1 MQERSHVVVWIDHLQ
16 ARIFHVGLTG
26 TDQVVL
32 KSHLPTQHIH
42 HKANTI
48 GSGHVAEDQDFL
60 KHIAEAV
67 QGAEQILILGPS
79 SEKTVLHTYLR
90 EHAPASSDRV
100 IAVEPADHPTD
111 GEIVAYAKRH
121 FRFGEAPRATSP

>member
-1 MQERSHVVVWIDHLQ
+1 MQEHSHAVVWIDHLQ
-16 ARIFHVGLTG
+16 ARIFHVGLSG

-48 GSGHVAEDQDFL
+48 GSGHVAEDQEFL
-60 KHIAEAV
+60 KQTAEAI

-79 SEKTVLHTYLR
+79 GEKTVLHNYLR
-90 EHAPASSDRV
+90 EHAPASSERI
-100 IAVEPADHPTD
+100 IAVEPADHPSD
-111 GEIVAYAKRH
+111 GEIVAYAKRY
-121 FRFGEAPRATSP
+121 FKFGEAPRATSR

>member
-1 MQERSHVVVWIDHLQ
+1 MSERSHVVVWIDHLQ

-48 GSGHVAEDQDFL
+48 GSGHVAEDQNFL
-60 KHIAEAV
+60 KQIAEAI
-67 QGAEQILILGPS
+67 QGAEQILILGPAG
-79 SEKTVLHTYLR
+79 EKTVLHNYLR
-90 EHAPASSDRV
+90 EHAPASSGSV

-111 GEIVAYAKRH
+111 GEIVAYAKKH
-121 FRFGEAPRATSP
+121 FRFGEAPRATA

>member
-1 MQERSHVVVWIDHLQ
+1 MQEHSHVVVWIDHLQ
-16 ARIFHVGLTG
+16 ARIFHVGLSG

-32 KSHLPTQHIH
+32 KSHLSTQHIH

-60 KHIAEAV
+60 KQIAEAV

-79 SEKTVLHTYLR
+79 GEKTVLHKYLLN
-90 EHAPASSDRV
+90 HAPHFSDRI
-100 IAVEPADHPTD
+100 IAVEPADHPSD
-111 GEIVAYAKRH
+111 SEIVAHAKHH
-121 FRFGEAPRATSP
+121 FKFGEAPRAT

>member
-16 ARIFHVGLTG
+16 ARVFHVGLSG

-32 KSHLPTQHIH
+32 KAHLPTQHIH

-48 GSGHVAEDQDFL
+48 GSGHVSDDQDFL
-60 KHIAEAV
+60 KHTAEAI

-79 SEKTVLHTYLR
+79 VEKTALHKYLR
-90 EHAPASSDRV
+90 EHAPNSSGRI
-100 IAVEPADHPTD
+100 IAVEPADHPSD
-111 GEIVAYAKRH
+111 GEIIAYAKRY
-121 FRFGEAPRATSP
+121 FRFGEAPRATAR